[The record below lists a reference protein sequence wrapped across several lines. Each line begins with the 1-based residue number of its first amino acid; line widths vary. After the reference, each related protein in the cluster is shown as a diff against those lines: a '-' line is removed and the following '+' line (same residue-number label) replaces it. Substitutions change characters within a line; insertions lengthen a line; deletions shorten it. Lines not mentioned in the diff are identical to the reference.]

1 MVGLWLAF
9 CLSLSFTAHASPLQ
23 NHPSAYLALHANDPV
38 AWQLWQSQS
47 LQRAQQHNKL
57 ILISS
62 GYFACHWCHVM
73 QQENYQNNDVAALLN
88 RHFIS
93 IKVDRELS
101 PDLDDYLL
109 NFARQTTGQAG
120 WPLHV
125 ILTPEGLP
133 IASFIYQPQETLMRT
148 LSQIQAWWQQD
159 AAKIR
164 QLAKPATEIATEPL
178 SLTQLQQAFFVE
190 LASQIDLFAGGLNA
204 TQKFPNSPLL
214 KTLLMQPDLNREL
227 QDWLEITLEQMQS
240 EHLYDH
246 VHDGFFRYT
255 VDPNWQQPHFEK
267 MLYDN
272 AQLAEV
278 YFRAARYFDRAD
290 FLTTAQKTLA
300 YIERELYSPTT
311 GLARASQS
319 ALDQSGVDGGR
330 YIWSTLQLQQQ
341 LTEQQF
347 AQLNQAWRLNQAPP
361 FETGWLPKPINPSDS
376 DDQAWWSI
384 QQKLQTRPAIND
396 DKQLLGW
403 NGLLLSAYAEAYN
416 ATQQAHYLRRGH
428 ALAQRLLD
436 LIDSQNPPRAISE
449 KGQLLG
455 QAALEDY
462 AYIIGGLRQWQAAS
476 DISLRNEIDTL
487 HQQAHSQFRT
497 PNGWLASLDNLLPGQ
512 TAQADYADLATPSAS
527 SILNCDPRIKSI
539 PIIQRQTSLDLWQ
552 YASYLQSCEF

>member
-1 MVGLWLAF
+1 VVGLWLAF
-9 CLSLSFTAHASPLQ
+9 CLSLSFSAHASPLQ
-23 NHPSAYLALHANDPV
+23 NHPSAYLAMHANDPV
-38 AWQLWQSQS
+38 AWQLWQTST
-47 LQRAQQHNKL
+47 LQQAQQQNKL
-57 ILISS
+57 IVISS

-73 QQENYQNNDVAALLN
+73 QQENYQNIEVAALLN
-88 RHFIS
+88 QHFIS
-93 IKVDRELS
+93 IKVDRELN

-133 IASFIYQPQETLMRT
+133 IAAFIYQPRDVLIRT

-159 AAKIR
+159 SARISH
-164 QLAKPATEIATEPL
+164 LAKPETGIRFESITALQLRDQFMSTLTPL
-178 SLTQLQQAFFVE
+178 L
-190 LASQIDLFAGGLNA
+190 DHFAGGLSG
-204 TQKFPNSPLL
+204 TQKFPHSPLL
-214 KTLLMQPDLNREL
+214 KSLLMQADLPADVS
-227 QDWLEITLEQMQS
+227 DWLKTTLEQMQS

-246 VHDGFFRYT
+246 IHDGFFRYT

-300 YIERELYSPTT
+300 YIERELYSPT

-319 ALDQSGVDGGR
+319 ALDQHGVDGGR
-330 YIWSTLQLQQQ
+330 YIWSALQLQS
-341 LTEQQF
+341 LLNEQQF
-347 AQLNQAWRLNQAPP
+347 NQVNQAWRLNQVPP

-376 DDQAWWSI
+376 DHQAWWSI
-384 QQKLQTRPAIND
+384 QQQLKNRPSITDN
-396 DKQLLGW
+396 KQLLSW

-416 ATQQAHYLRRGH
+416 TTQQPHYLRRGH

-436 LIDSQNPPRAISE
+436 LIDSQNAPRAIND

-476 DISLRNEIDTL
+476 GTLFKPEI
-487 HQQAHSQFRT
+487 QALQHYARQRFQSN
-497 PNGWLASLDNLLPGQ
+497 NGWLASLDNLLPGQ
-512 TAQADYADLATPSAS
+512 IAQSDFADLATPSAS
-527 SILNCDPRIKSI
+527 AILNCDQRIKSI